1 MSATPLTR
9 LVLLVSGLELDG
21 VRMRANLDLDQ
32 AVIAELI
39 EPEAQIGLSVQ
50 LSRHAAE
57 RAELLATE
65 LGSLPRPMSDPG

>member
-1 MSATPLTR
+1 
-9 LVLLVSGLELDG
+9 
-21 VRMRANLDLDQ
+21 MRANLDLNQ

>member
-9 LVLLVSGLELDG
+9 PVLLVSGLELDG
-21 VRMRANLDLDQ
+21 VQMRANLDLNQ

-57 RAELLATE
+57 RVELLATE
-65 LGSLPRPMSDPG
+65 LGSLPRPM

>member
-1 MSATPLTR
+1 MSATLLTR
-9 LVLLVSGLELDG
+9 LVLHVSGLELDG
-21 VRMRANLDLDQ
+21 VRMRANLDLNQ

-39 EPEAQIGLSVQ
+39 EPEAQIGPSVQ

-65 LGSLPRPMSDPG
+65 LGSPPRPMSDPG

>member
-1 MSATPLTR
+1 
-9 LVLLVSGLELDG
+9 
-21 VRMRANLDLDQ
+21 MRANLDLNQ

-39 EPEAQIGLSVQ
+39 EPEAQIGPSVQ